1 MAQQSGYWRAV
12 LNRVLPAAAVGLAVG
27 LVSWLVG
34 GNTVLLALAATTAT
48 LAITALLAPRQQDAA
63 RRDDGPAVPTRE

>member
-12 LNRVLPAAAVGLAVG
+12 MGRALPAAAVGLVVG

-34 GNTVLLALAATTAT
+34 GNTVLLALAAATAT
-48 LAITALLAPRQQDAA
+48 LAITALLAPRATGAA
-63 RRDDGPAVPTRE
+63 PHDEGPGTPARE